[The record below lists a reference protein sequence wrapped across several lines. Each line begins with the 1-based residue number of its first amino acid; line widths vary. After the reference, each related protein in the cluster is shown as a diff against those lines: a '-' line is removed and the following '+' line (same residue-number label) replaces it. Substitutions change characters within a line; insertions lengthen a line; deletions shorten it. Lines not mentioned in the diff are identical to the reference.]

1 MTAPGWGL
9 PSTRLLLGILGYATV
24 IVTCFYSAY
33 YCIYIVI
40 HCSVAEAVPVY
51 DQSHPQP
58 IASVPVVPVCLYIL
72 V

>member
-1 MTAPGWGL
+1 MTAPGRGVIR
-9 PSTRLLLGILGYATV
+9 PQDAFGICHCKCNC
-24 IVTCFYSAY
+24 CFYSAY
-33 YCIYIVI
+33 YCIYIIV

-58 IASVPVVPVCLYIL
+58 MASVPVCLYNL